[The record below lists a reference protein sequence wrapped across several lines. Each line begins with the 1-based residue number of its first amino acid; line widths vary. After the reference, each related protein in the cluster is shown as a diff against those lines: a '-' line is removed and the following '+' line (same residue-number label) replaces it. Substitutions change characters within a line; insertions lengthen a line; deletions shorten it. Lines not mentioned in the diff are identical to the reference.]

1 MRDFLKDAKWFVFSI
16 IVIAGLWFGPQ
27 VSDYLDELERERL
40 YEERRLVNEEKEAKR
55 KKLEQEE
62 KAAELKEAELKE
74 AEVSNFN
81 FSESEEYRT
90 FMKEEFYTGLVCDG
104 HEKYYPIRIILK
116 SIEGLDDP
124 TELKYIKPILDEI
137 TRTISYEIVRERFQ
151 VFPKK
156 ITFYGDHLYKK
167 FPPDSIY
174 KMRYNYRSQ
183 ISSDEVFSLNRESL
197 ELVIVSYD
205 DRYKLQCSKVDASII
220 EEYVL
225 NHNESILSKNI
236 L

>member
-62 KAAELKEAELKE
+62 KAAELKE

-174 KMRYNYRSQ
+174 KMRYDY

-197 ELVIVSYD
+197 ELVIVYRS